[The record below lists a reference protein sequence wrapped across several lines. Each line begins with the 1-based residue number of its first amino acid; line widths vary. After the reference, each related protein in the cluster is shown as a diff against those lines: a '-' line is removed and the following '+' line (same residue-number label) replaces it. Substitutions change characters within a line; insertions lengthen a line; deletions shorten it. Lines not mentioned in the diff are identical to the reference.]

1 MPPAPPALKPPP
13 IRGGMDD
20 AVLRLKPYQYVHVLD
35 NNKNVTRVEVGPQ
48 TLTRQEHEKITAGPL
63 EMLQIPPRHYA
74 TIANPIVRDGDGAPQ
89 FDEHGQIKLRHG
101 EREVRY
107 SSEPFLLYPGE
118 QLHGEIT
125 LLTVVPANAA
135 LRLRALQD
143 FTPEGG
149 AQTFAGDEWSLPSCG
164 RGGVVERRAP

>member
-107 SSEPFLLYPGE
+107 NSCLLY
-118 QLHGEIT
+118 T
-125 LLTVVPANAA
+125 
-135 LRLRALQD
+135 
-143 FTPEGG
+143 
-149 AQTFAGDEWSLPSCG
+149 SPSP
-164 RGGVVERRAP
+164 RD

>member
-1 MPPAPPALKPPP
+1 
-13 IRGGMDD
+13 
-20 AVLRLKPYQYVHVLD
+20 
-35 NNKNVTRVEVGPQ
+35 
-48 TLTRQEHEKITAGPL
+48 
-63 EMLQIPPRHYA
+63 MLQIPPRHYA
-74 TIANPIVRDGDGAPQ
+74 TIANPIVRDGDGALQ

-101 EREVRY
+101 ESEVRY
-107 SSEPFLLYPGE
+107 TSEPFLLYPGE

-149 AQTFAGDEWSLPSCG
+149 A
-164 RGGVVERRAP
+164 